1 MASYIILLN
10 YTDQGIRNVK
20 QSTKRRKAAVVAA
33 EKLGIQV
40 KEAYMT
46 MGPYD
51 MVVLA
56 DAPNDE
62 AMTTW
67 AMSVGSLGNVRP
79 HTIRAYPS
87 GEMDG
92 IISKI
97 P

>member
-1 MASYIILLN
+1 
-10 YTDQGIRNVK
+10 
-20 QSTKRRKAAVVAA
+20 
-33 EKLGIQV
+33 
-40 KEAYMT
+40 

-51 MVVLA
+51 MVILA

-67 AMSVGSLGNVRP
+67 AMSVGSLGNVR
-79 HTIRAYPS
+79 TQTMRAYPS

-92 IISKI
+92 IISKL

>member
-1 MASYIILLN
+1 MASYIVLLN

-20 QSTKRRKAAVVAA
+20 QSPKRRKAAVAAA

-40 KEAYMT
+40 KEAYLT
-46 MGPYD
+46 MGPCD

-67 AMSVGSLGNVRP
+67 AMSLGSRGNVR
-79 HTIRAYPS
+79 TQTMRAYPS

-92 IISKI
+92 IISKL